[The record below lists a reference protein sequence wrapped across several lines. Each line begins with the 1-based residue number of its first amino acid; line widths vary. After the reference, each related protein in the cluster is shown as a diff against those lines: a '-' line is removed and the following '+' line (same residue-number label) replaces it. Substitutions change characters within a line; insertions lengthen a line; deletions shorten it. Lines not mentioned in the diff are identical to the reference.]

1 MWGMHMANGTVSNR
15 WLVVMGAILVQS
27 ALGAIYAWS
36 VFTAPLKAAPYN
48 FTAAQTQ
55 AIFSAGLFTFALVMI
70 FAGIQMRKYGPRP
83 LAVASGIVLGI
94 GYVLGGLLGSSF
106 LMQLI
111 CIGIIGGAGIGIG
124 YVVPIAVGMKWFP
137 DKKGLVSGLAV
148 AGFGFGA
155 VIWVKVAGSWFG
167 LIAKYGVQNV
177 FMYYGIAFMIL
188 VLIGSRWMVNPPEG
202 YVPKGY
208 VPPVP
213 LNPGSGAASAVMECT
228 WQTMLTRGQFWTL
241 WFIFVFGGM
250 AGLMVIGNIVLFGKD
265 SLKTAGLTPESA
277 AAAAGT
283 AMAWYAIFN
292 GLGRIAWGKICDS
305 IGPRLSIF
313 IMSLIQGFLMLT
325 LFKMGTSPLLL
336 ALCASAIGFNFGAN
350 FALMP
355 TGCAVVFGTKNI
367 GSNYPFLFTAY
378 GIAGIAGPMI
388 GGFVRDT
395 TGTFLWA
402 FIPAGIVCLLGSILA
417 LSLKVP
423 RLHA

>member
-1 MWGMHMANGTVSNR
+1 MISTISAVTGYTSFHPPAAAKAAAGMSNVGDAYGKR
-15 WLVVMGAILVQS
+15 YGIKPLARCDGSHPRTTRPRCDLRVVGVYRA
-27 ALGAIYAWS
+27 
-36 VFTAPLKAAPYN
+36 LKAAPYN

-83 LAVASGIVLGI
+83 LAVASGV
-94 GYVLGGLLGSSF
+94 
-106 LMQLI
+106 
-111 CIGIIGGAGIGIG
+111 
-124 YVVPIAVGMKWFP
+124 
-137 DKKGLVSGLAV
+137 
-148 AGFGFGA
+148 
-155 VIWVKVAGSWFG
+155 
-167 LIAKYGVQNV
+167 
-177 FMYYGIAFMIL
+177 
-188 VLIGSRWMVNPPEG
+188 
-202 YVPKGY
+202 
-208 VPPVP
+208 
-213 LNPGSGAASAVMECT
+213 
-228 WQTMLTRGQFWTL
+228 
-241 WFIFVFGGM
+241 
-250 AGLMVIGNIVLFGKD
+250 VLFGKD
-265 SLKTAGLTPESA
+265 SLKTAGLTPEYA

-292 GLGRIAWGKICDS
+292 GLGRISWGKICDS

-336 ALCASAIGFNFGAN
+336 ALYASAIGFNFGAN

-402 FIPAGIVCLLGSILA
+402 FIPAGIVCLLGSMLA